1 MESSKL
7 RDIIAIIRY
16 SLMTTLASVQWL
28 LWSLLGTIWGV
39 FSVSLALYHLA
50 PTLFG
55 ITPLSGGELI
65 IWFSGLSEGAQVAF
79 GAGVLTAVGLVAA
92 YWTAMATWKKQK
104 YVELRLTAGAEIQR
118 RFVVAQ
124 RHVNELGSYLWI
136 LLDSV
141 QRVRTAKTENEARL
155 ALAYVNERAQAFER
169 ERQFLHE
176 ARMELK
182 GLFGAYGVIIGS
194 TWSVWEKLD
203 AVINVIDEAW
213 EACSFLPPSADPRA
227 ADFLDI
233 FLSRY
238 DEQRV
243 LAARNACD
251 KVVDAAAP
259 VAGYVHGVLSRNVL
273 LPNLPSVVRLW
284 RHRKFFLP
292 LIEAVRR
299 ASQRTDA

>member
-124 RHVNELGSYLWI
+124 RHE
-136 LLDSV
+136 
-141 QRVRTAKTENEARL
+141 
-155 ALAYVNERAQAFER
+155 
-169 ERQFLHE
+169 
-176 ARMELK
+176 
-182 GLFGAYGVIIGS
+182 
-194 TWSVWEKLD
+194 
-203 AVINVIDEAW
+203 
-213 EACSFLPPSADPRA
+213 
-227 ADFLDI
+227 
-233 FLSRY
+233 
-238 DEQRV
+238 
-243 LAARNACD
+243 
-251 KVVDAAAP
+251 
-259 VAGYVHGVLSRNVL
+259 
-273 LPNLPSVVRLW
+273 
-284 RHRKFFLP
+284 
-292 LIEAVRR
+292 
-299 ASQRTDA
+299 